1 MTTQKDKNY
10 QRCTRCVMDTTDAG
24 IQFDENGVCDF
35 CHNYDEK
42 ISALNIRNEET
53 KAELLR
59 IADTIRKKG
68 KNKKYDCI
76 IGFSGGVDSSY
87 VAYIA
92 KEIMHLRPLLY
103 CVDTGWN
110 FEPTMNN
117 MRGIAKKLDL
127 DLVTEVVD
135 WNEMADLQLAY
146 LKSQVIDQDTP
157 QDHAIFA
164 GLYNYAMKHG
174 LKYVLSGANLVTEWI
189 VPGGG
194 WDGGNDIVLLKD
206 IHKKFGKVPL
216 RTFPLCGMFKYKL
229 YYQYVRGMKRI
240 APLNYLPFNEKEV
253 KNFLASTLDWKG
265 YENKHYENLFTRWYE
280 GYYLLRKYNYDK
292 RITYFSNLILAG
304 QMTREEALEKLAQ
317 PPYEDG
323 ESDTKEIAARLGIT
337 YEEMEAILEQ
347 ENKSKADYRNS
358 TNKIVFAKKIAVL
371 LGIEKRFPQR
381 SK

>member
-1 MTTQKDKNY
+1 M
-10 QRCTRCVMDTTDAG
+10 
-24 IQFDENGVCDF
+24 
-35 CHNYDEK
+35 
-42 ISALNIRNEET
+42 
-53 KAELLR
+53 
-59 IADTIRKKG
+59 
-68 KNKKYDCI
+68 
-76 IGFSGGVDSSY
+76 
-87 VAYIA
+87 
-92 KEIMHLRPLLY
+92 
-103 CVDTGWN
+103 
-110 FEPTMNN
+110 
-117 MRGIAKKLDL
+117 
-127 DLVTEVVD
+127 
-135 WNEMADLQLAY
+135 
-146 LKSQVIDQDTP
+146 
-157 QDHAIFA
+157 
-164 GLYNYAMKHG
+164 
-174 LKYVLSGANLVTEWI
+174 
-189 VPGGG
+189 
-194 WDGGNDIVLLKD
+194 
-206 IHKKFGKVPL
+206 
-216 RTFPLCGMFKYKL
+216 